1 MSQSHTTVMQ
11 RLVATGRAFR
21 VAAAVA
27 SLAVVCCAS
36 QVRAEEASLLR
47 VCADPDNTP
56 FSSSDGGGFE
66 NKLATL
72 IADRLDRK
80 LVYIWFPENTGYI
93 PNTFGQNA
101 CDLVMGY
108 AQGTGLIED
117 TNPYYYTSYVLIT
130 RTEDADLK
138 DVAALSDPRLKSKRI
153 GFLAHT
159 PPASIL
165 TVRGLAENA
174 KPFDA
179 RSGESQASVAQD
191 MIKQIVSG
199 ELDAGL
205 LWGPVGGYY
214 AALSDTPLTVVPLVK
229 ERAGPATIYGI
240 TLGVRPNEPQFK
252 HQVNKVLA
260 ENADEI
266 TSILKDFHV
275 PVLDQEGQVVA
286 AKGST
291 AAAGQ

>member
-1 MSQSHTTVMQ
+1 M
-11 RLVATGRAFR
+11 
-21 VAAAVA
+21 AAAVA
-27 SLAVVCCAS
+27 TVVLTCCTSQAQAEDAS
-36 QVRAEEASLLR
+36 VLR
-47 VCADPDNTP
+47 VCADPGNMP
-56 FSSSDGGGFE
+56 FSLRDGGGFE
-66 NKLATL
+66 NKLAKL

-80 LVYIWFPENTGYI
+80 LVYTWFPESTGYI
-93 PNTFGQNA
+93 PNTFGENA

-117 TNPYYYTSYVLIT
+117 TNPYYYTSYVVIT
-130 RTEDADLK
+130 RADDADLK
-138 DVAALSDPRLKSKRI
+138 DVVALSDPRLKSKRI
-153 GFLAHT
+153 GFVAHT

-165 TVRGLAENA
+165 TVRGLSENA
-174 KPFDA
+174 KSFDV
-179 RSGESQASVAQD
+179 RSGESQATVAQD

-199 ELDAGL
+199 KLDAAL
-205 LWGPVGGYY
+205 LWGPIGGYY

-229 ERAGPATIYGI
+229 EQAGPATIYGI

-260 ENADEI
+260 ESADEI
-266 TSILKDFHV
+266 TAILKDYHV

-291 AAAGQ
+291 AAANQ